1 MALTINILSQNSW
14 TTISEVEQALD
25 KSCIGDNN
33 QDSYCG
39 SWAPFETRHLN
50 EEEKAA
56 RS

>member
-39 SWAPFETRHLN
+39 S
-50 EEEKAA
+50 
-56 RS
+56 